1 MAQTNADLQSEALR
15 RPQVLQL
22 TNLRNTK
29 FYELINK
36 GEFPKPVKI
45 GRTSLWLRKEVLEWI
60 ALKFEQRNQK

>member
-1 MAQTNADLQSEALR
+1 MAQTNTDLQSEALR

-29 FYELINK
+29 FYELIKK

-45 GRTSLWLRKEVLEWI
+45 GRTSLWLRKTVLEWI
-60 ALKFEQRNQK
+60 ALKFEQRN